1 MQVKADHFLWTG
13 IDTQI
18 AAFAVEFIDFN
29 PSLYGHSLTSNK
41 RTHNQQDDIYYLHYQ
56 YINDLS
62 LVLTVT
68 DLLYISPDII
78 GLIFIGFG
86 NHGLRSTRVLVCML
100 PNNEAMKP
108 ISYSGHATGLQIVN
122 LRFLA
127 AGHLLPTCA

>member
-68 DLLYISPDII
+68 DLLYIRPDII
-78 GLIFIGFG
+78 GLIIFYWFW
-86 NHGLRSTRVLVCML
+86 
-100 PNNEAMKP
+100 
-108 ISYSGHATGLQIVN
+108 
-122 LRFLA
+122 
-127 AGHLLPTCA
+127 